1 MAMGFE
7 ALKAAGTAVVSDVFD
22 SMKLT
27 PPVVD
32 NALTAVGA
40 ARAFAGPAYTV
51 VGETRVFEGGDR
63 EKLAAIDAMPTGV
76 VAVWASGDAKGV
88 CCFGDLLTSA
98 MKARGCAGAVVDGGV
113 RDAAFLAEL
122 GMPVVSR
129 YRTPAQGVGRWKV
142 TGAQVEVRVRGALV
156 EWLTVAPG
164 DVVVGDADGVIV
176 VPQGLVEEVTAKV
189 VEWAASDS
197 GARGDIVGGMLLLDA
212 LKKYG
217 HL

>member
-1 MAMGFE
+1 
-7 ALKAAGTAVVSDVFD
+7 
-22 SMKLT
+22 
-27 PPVVD
+27 
-32 NALTAVGA
+32 
-40 ARAFAGPAYTV
+40 
-51 VGETRVFEGGDR
+51 
-63 EKLAAIDAMPTGV
+63 
-76 VAVWASGDAKGV
+76 
-88 CCFGDLLTSA
+88 
-98 MKARGCAGAVVDGGV
+98 
-113 RDAAFLAEL
+113 
-122 GMPVVSR
+122 
-129 YRTPAQGVGRWKV
+129 
-142 TGAQVEVRVRGALV
+142 VRGALV